1 MFCGH
6 CGSVVKD
13 TFKFC
18 VKCGNSTSNNTET
31 HSSTSDSTS
40 RRKGRAE
47 CATSGIATS
56 DLTLISSKPVPTL
69 DIFMNNKKEERKSH
83 FKKKSKKTKRMTEKE
98 DPPVTVNIGI
108 MRYIEEE
115 NMLKPQRGKSLPLRI
130 GRTADGEELLKLAV
144 AKHSKHNANEITH
157 SSPLAYKLLYPDG
170 IAVNKLKRIRPS
182 IQLTRIQS

>member
-1 MFCGH
+1 MFSKTQINFPKHKSISQNTNQFQKTGHYIIMNEMAWKEEWRTRVQGLSRPIWRLHVTRATLCPFSPIKMFCGH

-40 RRKGRAE
+40 SRKGRAE

-69 DIFMNNKKEERKSH
+69 DISMNNKKKREKVALQ
-83 FKKKSKKTKRMTEKE
+83 KKEQE
-98 DPPVTVNIGI
+98 D
-108 MRYIEEE
+108 
-115 NMLKPQRGKSLPLRI
+115 
-130 GRTADGEELLKLAV
+130 
-144 AKHSKHNANEITH
+144 
-157 SSPLAYKLLYPDG
+157 
-170 IAVNKLKRIRPS
+170 
-182 IQLTRIQS
+182 

>member
-18 VKCGNSTSNNTET
+18 VKCGNSKSNYTETET

-40 RRKGRAE
+40 SRKGRAE

-69 DIFMNNKKEERKSH
+69 DTFMNNKKEERKWH
-83 FKKKSKKTKRMTEKE
+83 FNLKK
-98 DPPVTVNIGI
+98 N
-108 MRYIEEE
+108 
-115 NMLKPQRGKSLPLRI
+115 
-130 GRTADGEELLKLAV
+130 
-144 AKHSKHNANEITH
+144 NAM
-157 SSPLAYKLLYPDG
+157 
-170 IAVNKLKRIRPS
+170 
-182 IQLTRIQS
+182 

>member
-69 DIFMNNKKEERKSH
+69 DISMNNKK
-83 FKKKSKKTKRMTEKE
+83 KKRESRTSKKEQE
-98 DPPVTVNIGI
+98 D
-108 MRYIEEE
+108 
-115 NMLKPQRGKSLPLRI
+115 
-130 GRTADGEELLKLAV
+130 
-144 AKHSKHNANEITH
+144 
-157 SSPLAYKLLYPDG
+157 
-170 IAVNKLKRIRPS
+170 
-182 IQLTRIQS
+182 